1 MGATTISIPRDPKM
15 TPEDA
20 PASKTTEEIAEATE
34 HLFRHEA
41 GRLIATLTR
50 IFGVQHLNLAEDVV
64 QEALVKAL
72 QTWPYYGV
80 PKNPSAWLTQVSK
93 NLALDVVRRDKLFR
107 DKEPA
112 VITYLE
118 THSGEAA
125 APDAVGFDEEIRD
138 DRLRL
143 LFVCCHPEIP
153 QDSQVALALKT
164 LCGFSTEEI
173 ATAFLTTDQT
183 IAKRLTRAKQ
193 RLRDAGVAFEI
204 PVGEELSGRLSSVLQ
219 TVYLLF
225 NEGYKASYGE
235 KLIREE
241 LCGEALR
248 LTSLL
253 SSHPAGNRPV
263 THALL
268 ALMLLNA
275 ARLDSRV
282 DSAGHILRLEEQDR
296 TKWNQSMI
304 SQGMRHLALSASG
317 DELSEYH
324 LQAGVAACHCTASDY
339 ASTDWPQILALY
351 DRLVA
356 LDRSPVIA
364 LNRAVAVANV
374 HGAAAGMAAVEAIP
388 DRERLDSYYLLH
400 AVLGEFE
407 ARLQHSSEAAA
418 HFQNALRLAGT
429 DSELAFLKRRI
440 TECRG
445 AGAT

>member
-1 MGATTISIPRDPKM
+1 MHSAADS
-15 TPEDA
+15 TPAESADQ
-20 PASKTTEEIAEATE
+20 IAQATE

-41 GRLIATLTR
+41 GRLVATLTR

-107 DKEPA
+107 DKETA

-118 THSGEAA
+118 TRGGDSAGPES
-125 APDAVGFDEEIRD
+125 VIFEEEIRD

-143 LFVCCHPEIP
+143 LFVCCLPEIP
-153 QDSQVALALKT
+153 QESQVALALKT

-193 RLRDAGVAFEI
+193 RLRDAGVQFEI
-204 PVGEELSGRLSSVLQ
+204 PAGDELAARLETVLQ
-219 TVYLLF
+219 TLYLLF

-235 KLIREE
+235 KLIRKD
-241 LCGEALR
+241 LCMEAIR

-253 SSHPAGNRPV
+253 AEHPAGDRPV

-268 ALMLLNA
+268 ALMHFNA

-296 TKWNQSMI
+296 SKWNQERII
-304 SQGMRHLALSASG
+304 SGLRHLANSAAGEELSA
-317 DELSEYH
+317 YH
-324 LQAGVAACHCTASDY
+324 LQAGIAACHCTAPDY
-339 ASTDWPQILALY
+339 ASTDWTQILAMY
-351 DRLVA
+351 DRLAEV
-356 LDRSPVIA
+356 DQSPVIA

-374 HGAAAGMAAVEAIP
+374 HGPAAGKAAVQAIA
-388 DRERLDSYYLLH
+388 DRQRLDAYYLLH

-407 ARLQHSSEAAA
+407 SRLQNPAAAAA
-418 HFQNALRLAGT
+418 HFQKALQLAAT
-429 DSELAFLKRRI
+429 HSELIFLERRI
-440 TECRG
+440 EECRT
-445 AGAT
+445 AGAIGAIQR